1 MKEFSW
7 NILRPLLNIEKSEI
21 LDYLNKNKLKYFI
34 DSSNLENNYTRNYLR
49 NEIIP
54 KFEKVNSNYKKNI
67 SNLIEYFDELKN
79 FIDEEIEN
87 FLHEQGI
94 LIFNS
99 GKYKINT
106 LEIFGY
112 FYIKDFNKKTKFFQK
127 ELIRH
132 IFYISNN
139 NSTIGLSEANIEE
152 IIKFINWK
160 NNKTIKE
167 IKNLKMR
174 KENEIIIF

>member
-1 MKEFSW
+1 MTELSW
-7 NILRPLLNIEKSEI
+7 WILRPLLNLEKSEI
-21 LDYLNKNKLKYFI
+21 LEFLNKNNLKYFI
-34 DSSNLENNYTRNYLR
+34 DSSNSENKYTRNKLR
-49 NEIIP
+49 NTIIP
-54 KFEKVNSNYKKNI
+54 KFEEINSNYKKNI
-67 SNLIEYFDELKN
+67 NNLTSYFEELKLHL
-79 FIDEEIEN
+79 DQEIEE
-87 FLHEQGI
+87 FLTEQGI

-99 GKYKINT
+99 EKYKINT

-112 FYIKDFNKKTKFFQK
+112 FYITDFIKKSSFFQK

-132 IFYISNN
+132 IYYISNN
-139 NSTIGLSEANIEE
+139 KSTIWLSEANISD